1 MADTGK
7 EISLAGFAFGYGCW
21 LILSFG
27 LDAAQLLTTYLC
39 TYAPGR
45 EWGPE
50 DRWYVM
56 DKDDGDDDGSQSGFW
71 ENRIDDDKWFAD
83 DGEKVD
89 STGVQVDAS
98 TRKTYWGDARSDT
111 PLAKTPQG
119 AVLVL
124 LGGFML
130 VGNIAG
136 LTGYTKTSKVS
147 FALFLVSVAETMDQY
162 FILNLT
168 CSSLIAGASYCVSA
182 IGLLVSSMI
191 LYFKCNLA
199 LAEARAKNDNDTA
212 SNQMLWKGFYFVI
225 GSGAFCSGVYVR
237 GYARSDLQPS
247 GIRRLGN
254 GSRVL
259 KSAKGG
265 AGELR
270 ANR

>member
-1 MADTGK
+1 
-7 EISLAGFAFGYGCW
+7 
-21 LILSFG
+21 
-27 LDAAQLLTTYLC
+27 
-39 TYAPGR
+39 
-45 EWGPE
+45 
-50 DRWYVM
+50 
-56 DKDDGDDDGSQSGFW
+56 
-71 ENRIDDDKWFAD
+71 
-83 DGEKVD
+83 
-89 STGVQVDAS
+89 
-98 TRKTYWGDARSDT
+98 
-111 PLAKTPQG
+111 
-119 AVLVL
+119 
-124 LGGFML
+124 ML

-212 SNQMLWKGFYFVI
+212 SNQMLWKWFYFVI
-225 GSGAFCSGVYVR
+225 GSGAFCSGVYVG